1 MNSCKQ
7 VLEFAMRT
15 EQSKVLGFVGQAWW
29 RAALLGALGLLAG
42 CPGQLENKAEF
53 DAYAE
58 AHGDAGAEGTN
69 VAGTS
74 PGTAGTSSNGACGD
88 VVTRIFAPSCG
99 GTGCHSAVAPQQDLD
114 LVSPG
119 VAARVVGVPAKACL
133 QTLADPAHPE
143 QSLMYQKLAIKPPCG
158 AQMPL
163 ARPALSSA
171 DVACVLSWIAAQ

>member
-1 MNSCKQ
+1 MRIETGNRWRRIARRSWWLGV
-7 VLEFAMRT
+7 VL
-15 EQSKVLGFVGQAWW
+15 
-29 RAALLGALGLLAG
+29 AALGSLAG
-42 CPGQLENKAEF
+42 CPGVLENKAEF

-58 AHGDAGAEGTN
+58 AHGDAGAHDGMN

-99 GTGCHSAVAPQQDLD
+99 GTGCHSAVAPQQNLD

-133 QTLADPAHPE
+133 QTLVDPANPE
-143 QSLMYQKLAIKPPCG
+143 QSLLYQKLAVKPPCG

-171 DVACVLSWIAAQ
+171 DVACVLGWIAAQ